1 MTSEKFKAATVQF
14 EPTMF
19 EKERNILRLL
29 DMTRAAP
36 ACGRSIATPIPL
48 RTMVGAAA

>member
-1 MTSEKFKAATVQF
+1 MTSEKFKAATIQF

-29 DMTRAAP
+29 GMTREAP
-36 ACGRSIATPIPL
+36 ACGRSIASPIPL
-48 RTMVGAAA
+48 TAIVGTAA

>member
-1 MTSEKFKAATVQF
+1 MTSEKFKAATIQF

-29 DMTRAAP
+29 GMTREAQPAAD
-36 ACGRSIATPIPL
+36 RSRRQSL
-48 RTMVGAAA
+48 